1 MQVKKK
7 KDLNLSLSFI
17 RARASAVVLKMEPN
31 DSRGQDT
38 ILSRVALNDNKAGMQ
53 GLDKDKINKIILETS
68 KGSRF
73 YENELKRERQVNQR
87 IEKMM
92 RYKAKV
98 TEQQVQKA
106 QAEVEKLTADL
117 ERSCELDRVI
127 VHVDMD
133 AFYAAVEMR
142 DCPELKKK
150 PMAVGSMS
158 MLSTSNYHARRYGV
172 RAAMPGFIAKKLCP
186 DLVIVPPNFDK
197 YRAVSEQV
205 REVFADYDPQF
216 LPMSLDEAYLDITE
230 HLEQRQHWPESM
242 RTHQICEVKTT
253 GEMSEHEI
261 SVGAETDTL
270 SPVLFEDSPSSSPV
284 VSGADA
290 KVEVFGTSPE
300 EAVREMRFRIEQKT
314 TLTASAGIAP
324 NMMLAKVC
332 SDKNKPNGQYRIL
345 PERKAVMDFIQQLP
359 VRKVS
364 GVGKVTEKML
374 AALGIISCSQLGQ
387 QMAMLS
393 LLFSE
398 TTWHHFLQ
406 ISLGLGSTC
415 IDRDSERKSMSTE
428 RTFAEMSDAQEQYS
442 LCRELCHDLAK
453 DLQREGLKGKTVTLK
468 LKNVNFEVKTKAF
481 TLQCAVCTEEEI
493 FAAAKDLLKAEI
505 DHVSPLPLRLRLMGV
520 RVSSF
525 ISIDDKQPRQKSI
538 VGFLKMASDYSSSA
552 QPSKSEM
559 VSVMGSS
566 VSSTWEQY
574 PEPRSPS
581 FTGET
586 SKPFSK
592 WRTESGCASEPQQ
605 QTFFQKAHAKRLQK
619 QYEQE
624 ETSGPYTDKIS
635 KCLPTDST
643 NNSAFI
649 VRTHKATVK
658 TDETQRCT
666 WISHPDTHELAAKS
680 DSNFPTT
687 NPVSY
692 AAQTKTK
699 SANMLQCFTCPVCFS
714 QIETKDLSSFNQHI
728 DKCLHS
734 KLDNKS
740 TSMDGCQYL
749 CEDKNLLDKQGDAE
763 KDHHKAID
771 LSSVSRKSV
780 LKRNDEGPHTSS
792 STPLF
797 EIGAHSGFNTPF
809 FKRFESTREKGSLV
823 PHETTSDSGSV
834 SFHQTASS
842 VEVISEPLD
851 MKVST
856 LTCPVCNQAQ
866 DTDDL
871 ILFNHHVDMCL
882 NQEVLLEF
890 REAVPPMAQSNS
902 KVKDHEQYST
912 ARGKSKRRG
921 LSPPPPPKKAKAIST
936 RHTIDKFFK
945 GNSNHK
951 F

>member
-1 MQVKKK
+1 
-7 KDLNLSLSFI
+7 
-17 RARASAVVLKMEPN
+17 MEPGC
-31 DSRGQDT
+31 STGQDS

-53 GLDKDKINKIILETS
+53 GLDKDKINKIILETT

-73 YENELKRERQVNQR
+73 YESELKKERQLNQR
-87 IEKMM
+87 VEKMM

-98 TEQQVQKA
+98 TEQQIQKA
-106 QAEVEKLTADL
+106 QAEVEKLAADL
-117 ERSCELDRVI
+117 ERSRKLERVI

-142 DCPELKKK
+142 DCPELKNK

-186 DLVIVPPNFDK
+186 NLVIVPLNFDK

-205 REVFADYDPQF
+205 REVFADYDPHF
-216 LPMSLDEAYLDITE
+216 LPMSLDEACLDITE

-242 RTHQICEVKTT
+242 RTYQICEVKTT
-253 GEMSEHEI
+253 ADVNELQTT
-261 SVGAETDTL
+261 VGAETDTL
-270 SPVLFEDSPSSSPV
+270 SPVLFEDSPGSSPTV
-284 VSGADA
+284 PGADG
-290 KVEVFGTSPE
+290 KVEVFGTTPE

-345 PERKAVMDFIQQLP
+345 PERKAVMDFIQELP
-359 VRKVS
+359 VRKIS
-364 GVGKVTEKML
+364 GIGKVTEKML
-374 AALGIISCSQLGQ
+374 AALGIITCSQLGQ

-406 ISLGLGSTC
+406 ISLGLGSTH

-428 RTFAEMSDAQEQYS
+428 RTFAEMSNADEQYS

-481 TLQCAVCTEEEI
+481 SLQCAVCTEEEI

-505 DHVSPLPLRLRLMGV
+505 DNVSPLPLRLRLMGV

-525 ISIDDKQPRQKSI
+525 ISVDDKQPQQKSI
-538 VGFLKMASDYSSSA
+538 VGFLKIASDCSSSA

-559 VSVMGSS
+559 VSVLGSS
-566 VSSTWEQY
+566 VSLTREQC
-574 PEPRSPS
+574 PETRSAS

-592 WRTESGCASEPQQ
+592 WRTESGCTAEPQQ

-624 ETSGPYTDKIS
+624 ETSDKIF
-635 KCLPTDST
+635 KCLPADST

-649 VRTHKATVK
+649 VTTHKPTVK
-658 TDETQRCT
+658 TEETQTCT
-666 WISHPDTHELAAKS
+666 WKRHPDTDDTAAKA
-680 DSNFPTT
+680 DSSLSTT
-687 NPVSY
+687 NKVSY
-692 AAQTKTK
+692 ASQTKTQ
-699 SANMLQCFTCPVCFS
+699 SANMLQCFTCPVCFN
-714 QIETKDLSSFNQHI
+714 QIETKNLSSFNQHI
-728 DKCLHS
+728 DECLS
-734 KLDNKS
+734 GELDNKR
-740 TSMDGCQYL
+740 TSMDGCQDV
-749 CEDKNLLDKQGDAE
+749 CQEEKLLGKQDEAKKE
-763 KDHHKAID
+763 HIHHKVTD
-771 LSSVSRKSV
+771 LNSGSRTSI
-780 LKRNDEGPHTSS
+780 LKRNNERPYTSS

-797 EIGAHSGFNTPF
+797 ENSAHSDFRTPF
-809 FKRFESTREKGSLV
+809 FKRFKSTSEKSSFV
-823 PHETTSDSGSV
+823 PHEAMSDSGSV
-834 SFHQTASS
+834 SFQQTASS
-842 VEVISEPLD
+842 VEVISEPLHK
-851 MKVST
+851 MVPI
-856 LTCPVCNQAQ
+856 LTCPVCSQAQ

-890 REAVPPMAQSNS
+890 REAVPPMAQSDS
-902 KVKDHEQYST
+902 KVKDLEKLST

-921 LSPPPPPKKAKAIST
+921 SSPPPPPKKTKAIST

-945 GNSNHK
+945 GNCNQK

>member
-1 MQVKKK
+1 
-7 KDLNLSLSFI
+7 
-17 RARASAVVLKMEPN
+17 MEPSS
-31 DSRGQDT
+31 SRGLDP

-53 GLDKDKINKIILETS
+53 GLDKEKINKIILETS

-73 YENELKRERQVNQR
+73 YENELKKERQVNQR

-92 RYKAKV
+92 RCKAKV
-98 TEQQVQKA
+98 TEQQIQKA

-117 ERSCELDRVI
+117 EKTRKLDRVI

-142 DCPELKKK
+142 DCPELKDK

-186 DLVIVPPNFDK
+186 DLVIVPLNFDK

-205 REVFADYDPQF
+205 REVFADYDPHF

-230 HLEQRQHWPESM
+230 HLEQRKHWPESM
-242 RTHQICEVKTT
+242 RTYQICEMKTT
-253 GEMSEHEI
+253 GVKEMNEL
-261 SVGAETDTL
+261 ET
-270 SPVLFEDSPSSSPV
+270 SPVLFEDSPSSSPI
-284 VSGADA
+284 VSGADR

-345 PERKAVMDFIQQLP
+345 PERKAVMDFVQELP
-359 VRKVS
+359 VF
-364 GVGKVTEKML
+364 GIGKVTEKML
-374 AALGIISCSQLGQ
+374 TALGIINCSQFGQ

-398 TTWHHFLQ
+398 TTWHRFLQ
-406 ISLGLGSTC
+406 ISLGLGSIH

-428 RTFAEMSDAQEQYS
+428 RTFAEMSDAHKQYS

-453 DLQREGLKGKTVTLK
+453 DVQKEGLKGKTVTLK
-468 LKNVNFEVKTKAF
+468 LKNVNFEVKTRAF

-505 DHVSPLPLRLRLMGV
+505 DNVSPLPLRLRLMGV
-520 RVSSF
+520 RISSF
-525 ISIDDKQPRQKSI
+525 ISIDDKQPLQKSI
-538 VGFLKMASDYSSSA
+538 VGFLKIASDSSGPA
-552 QPSKSEM
+552 QPSKSEIS
-559 VSVMGSS
+559 SVLGSS
-566 VSSTWEQY
+566 VNSTREQC
-574 PEPRSPS
+574 PETRSPS
-581 FTGET
+581 FIEEK

-592 WRTESGCASEPQQ
+592 WRTESGCTTESQQ

-624 ETSGPYTDKIS
+624 ETSADKIS
-635 KCLPTDST
+635 KCLAIDSA
-643 NNSAFI
+643 NNPAFI
-649 VRTHKATVK
+649 VPTHKATVK
-658 TDETQRCT
+658 TEETRTCT
-666 WISHPDTHELAAKS
+666 WIKHPDTDETAAKA
-680 DSNFPTT
+680 DSSVSKT
-687 NPVSY
+687 NTVSY
-692 AAQTKTK
+692 TTQTKTQ
-699 SANMLQCFTCPVCFS
+699 STNMQCFTCPVCFS
-714 QIETKDLSSFNQHI
+714 EIETKGLSSFNQHI
-728 DKCLHS
+728 DKCLS
-734 KLDNKS
+734 SELDKKN
-740 TSMDGCQYL
+740 TSMDE
-749 CEDKNLLDKQGDAE
+749 CEEEKLLGKQDEVE
-763 KDHHKAID
+763 KDHVHHKITD
-771 LSSVSRKSV
+771 LSSGSRTSV
-780 LKRNDEGPHTSS
+780 LKRNDEGPYTST
-792 STPLF
+792 STPVF
-797 EIGAHSGFNTPF
+797 ENDAHSDFRTPF
-809 FKRFESTREKGSLV
+809 FKRFTSTREKRSLV
-823 PHETTSDSGSV
+823 PHEAMSDSGSV
-834 SFHQTASS
+834 SFLQAASS
-842 VEVISEPLD
+842 VQAISQSLD
-851 MKVST
+851 TNVST

-871 ILFNHHVDMCL
+871 VLFNHHVDMCL
-882 NQEVLLEF
+882 NQEVLSEF
-890 REAVPPMAQSNS
+890 REAVPPRDSRI
-902 KVKDHEQYST
+902 KGHEKDST

-921 LSPPPPPKKAKAIST
+921 SPPPPPSKKTKAIST

-945 GNSNHK
+945 GNRNQK

>member
-1 MQVKKK
+1 MKCNTVCCISCFHLNWNCTVKCNAVAQIACKHG
-7 KDLNLSLSFI
+7 LYSLQTHVQHLIHKTQSPVHCFCISLIFI
-17 RARASAVVLKMEPN
+17 FYCFSICHGIF
-31 DSRGQDT
+31 S
-38 ILSRVALNDNKAGMQ
+38 ILVML
-53 GLDKDKINKIILETS
+53 
-68 KGSRF
+68 
-73 YENELKRERQVNQR
+73 LKRFHL
-87 IEKMM
+87 IFSFK
-92 RYKAKV
+92 
-98 TEQQVQKA
+98 
-106 QAEVEKLTADL
+106 
-117 ERSCELDRVI
+117 
-127 VHVDMD
+127 
-133 AFYAAVEMR
+133 
-142 DCPELKKK
+142 
-150 PMAVGSMS
+150 
-158 MLSTSNYHARRYGV
+158 
-172 RAAMPGFIAKKLCP
+172 
-186 DLVIVPPNFDK
+186 
-197 YRAVSEQV
+197 
-205 REVFADYDPQF
+205 
-216 LPMSLDEAYLDITE
+216 SL
-230 HLEQRQHWPESM
+230 R
-242 RTHQICEVKTT
+242 
-253 GEMSEHEI
+253 
-261 SVGAETDTL
+261 
-270 SPVLFEDSPSSSPV
+270 VLF
-284 VSGADA
+284 
-290 KVEVFGTSPE
+290 
-300 EAVREMRFRIEQKT
+300 
-314 TLTASAGIAP
+314 
-324 NMMLAKVC
+324 
-332 SDKNKPNGQYRIL
+332 
-345 PERKAVMDFIQQLP
+345 
-359 VRKVS
+359 
-364 GVGKVTEKML
+364 
-374 AALGIISCSQLGQ
+374 
-387 QMAMLS
+387 LS
-393 LLFSE
+393 LL
-398 TTWHHFLQ
+398 
-406 ISLGLGSTC
+406 
-415 IDRDSERKSMSTE
+415 
-428 RTFAEMSDAQEQYS
+428 
-442 LCRELCHDLAK
+442 
-453 DLQREGLKGKTVTLK
+453 
-468 LKNVNFEVKTKAF
+468 
-481 TLQCAVCTEEEI
+481 
-493 FAAAKDLLKAEI
+493 
-505 DHVSPLPLRLRLMGV
+505 GV

-559 VSVMGSS
+559 VSVLGSS

-592 WRTESGCASEPQQ
+592 WRTESDCASEPQQ

-680 DSNFPTT
+680 DSNLPTT

-728 DKCLHS
+728 DKCLRS
-734 KLDNKS
+734 ELDNKS
-740 TSMDGCQYL
+740 RSMDGCQYL
-749 CEDKNLLDKQGDAE
+749 CEDKNLLDNQGDAE

-771 LSSVSRKSV
+771 FSSVSRKSV

-809 FKRFESTREKGSLV
+809 FKCFESMREKGSLV
-823 PHETTSDSGSV
+823 PHETMSDSGCV

-902 KVKDHEQYST
+902 KVKGQCLGRIRYNTE
-912 ARGKSKRRG
+912 
-921 LSPPPPPKKAKAIST
+921 
-936 RHTIDKFFK
+936 
-945 GNSNHK
+945 
-951 F
+951 